1 MVLSGHSVCNDKQ
14 EKNIWM
20 FVHTIVYLQGKLN
33 VFRKFTVL
41 LGESWKDFKDGQAIS
56 SEQYSN
62 RDSPVV
68 ILLARESK
76 CFFSESFCRQDHS
89 SLAPCVSQRPG
100 TNEWVAFLEMCAF
113 VRPTPPSV
121 KH

>member
-41 LGESWKDFKDGQAIS
+41 LGESWKDFKDEQAIS
-56 SEQYSN
+56 SET
-62 RDSPVV
+62 
-68 ILLARESK
+68 ILEQGFGSRH
-76 CFFSESFCRQDHS
+76 F
-89 SLAPCVSQRPG
+89 VG
-100 TNEWVAFLEMCAF
+100 TEI
-113 VRPTPPSV
+113 
-121 KH
+121 